1 MPNQIKIF
9 NRINSF
15 NKTIE
20 VTADKSLSIRAILLA
35 SQAIG
40 VSTISNLLESEDV
53 LNAVRSIKKLGIKC
67 KKIGNQY
74 KILGYGL
81 NGFEIKKNTTIDAG
95 NSGTF
100 ARLILGL
107 LVKSEK
113 TVKIV
118 GDKSLSKRDFSR
130 VIKPLRLFGVN
141 IFSKRGRLPVE
152 LCGSKLIRPIQYIE
166 RKGSAQIKTCI
177 ILSAINTPGVT
188 KIKALR
194 SRNHSELMLKS
205 LNYPIKIKRTKK
217 YDLIHVQ
224 GLNQFKAFDYK
235 IPGDISS
242 ASFFIVLTLLSNNSE
257 ITIKNININPSRIG
271 VITILNRMN
280 AQIKIINKKNY
291 KGEQIG
297 DIRVKSKV
305 KFQSINCETSLN
317 SSAIDEF
324 LLIFL
329 VACKSNGVSRFKN
342 LEELNK
348 KESPRLNLAIKF
360 MKMIGIKVTKNKN
373 DIKIYGNPKLILKK
387 NYHIKNFFKDH
398 RIFMMSVVAA
408 LTFGGKGWVIEDS
421 DSINTSFPNFLR
433 ILRKLGAKIK

>member
-1 MPNQIKIF
+1 MKTQVKIKKIIEPFRSQITVA
-9 NRINSF
+9 S
-15 NKTIE
+15 
-20 VTADKSLSIRAILLA
+20 DKSLSIRSILL
-35 SQAIG
+35 SSIAIG
-40 VSTISNLLESEDV
+40 RSRIFNLLQSEDV
-53 LNAVRSIKKLGIKC
+53 KNTLKVI
-67 KKIGNQY
+67 KKIGVNFVI
-74 KILGYGL
+74 KKKFIEVYGVGI
-81 NGFEIKKNTTIDAG
+81 NGFKIKNNTILDAG
-95 NSGTF
+95 NSGTL
-100 ARLILGL
+100 ARCILGL
-107 LVKSEK
+107 CSGSNN
-113 TVKIV
+113 KIKLV
-118 GDKSLSKRDFSR
+118 GDKSLSNRDFSR

-141 IFSKRGRLPVE
+141 IFSKKGKLPVE
-152 LCGSKLIRPIQYIE
+152 LCGSDLIRPIQYIE
-166 RKGSAQIKTCI
+166 NKGSAQIKTCI
-177 ILSAINTPGVT
+177 ILSAINTPGLT

-205 LNYPIKIKRTKK
+205 LNYPIKIKKTKK
-217 YDLIHVQ
+217 YDLIYIQ
-224 GLNQFKAFDYK
+224 GLNQFKGFDYK

-271 VITILNRMN
+271 IITILNRMN

-297 DIRVKSKV
+297 DIKVKSIV

-329 VACKSNGVSRFKN
+329 VACKSNGISTFKN

-360 MKMIGIKVTKNKN
+360 MKMMGIKVIKNKN
-373 DIKIYGNPKLILKK
+373 DIKIYGNPKLVLNK

-398 RIFMMSVVAA
+398 RIFMMSVIAA
-408 LTFGGKGWVIEDS
+408 LTLGGKVWTIEDS
-421 DSINTSFPNFLR
+421 DSINTSFPNFLK
-433 ILRKLGAKIK
+433 ILRNLGAKIK

>member
-1 MPNQIKIF
+1 VKTQVKIKKIIEPFRSQITVA
-9 NRINSF
+9 S
-15 NKTIE
+15 
-20 VTADKSLSIRAILLA
+20 DKSLSIRSILL
-35 SQAIG
+35 SSIAIG
-40 VSTISNLLESEDV
+40 RSRIFNLLQSEDV
-53 LNAVRSIKKLGIKC
+53 KNTLKVI
-67 KKIGNQY
+67 KKIGVNFVI
-74 KILGYGL
+74 KKKFIEVYGVGI
-81 NGFEIKKNTTIDAG
+81 NGFKIKNNTILDAG
-95 NSGTF
+95 NSGTL
-100 ARLILGL
+100 ARCILGL
-107 LVKSEK
+107 CSGSNN
-113 TVKIV
+113 KIKLV
-118 GDKSLSKRDFSR
+118 GDKSLSNRDFSR

-141 IFSKRGRLPVE
+141 IFSKKGKLPVE
-152 LCGSKLIRPIQYIE
+152 LCGSDLIRPIQYIE
-166 RKGSAQIKTCI
+166 NKGSAQIKTCI
-177 ILSAINTPGVT
+177 ILSAINTPGLT

-205 LNYPIKIKRTKK
+205 LNYPIKIKKTKK
-217 YDLIHVQ
+217 YDLIYIQ
-224 GLNQFKAFDYK
+224 GLNQFKGFDYK

-271 VITILNRMN
+271 IITILNRMN

-297 DIRVKSKV
+297 DIKVKSIV

-329 VACKSNGVSRFKN
+329 VACKSNGISTFKN

-360 MKMIGIKVTKNKN
+360 MKMMGIKVIKNKN
-373 DIKIYGNPKLILKK
+373 DIKIYGNPKLVLNK

-398 RIFMMSVVAA
+398 RIFMMSVIAA
-408 LTFGGKGWVIEDS
+408 LTLGGKVWTIEDS
-421 DSINTSFPNFLR
+421 DSINTSFPNFLK
-433 ILRKLGAKIK
+433 ILRNLGAKIK

>member
-1 MPNQIKIF
+1 MKTQVKIKKIIEPFRSQITVA
-9 NRINSF
+9 S
-15 NKTIE
+15 
-20 VTADKSLSIRAILLA
+20 DKSLSIRSILL
-35 SQAIG
+35 SSIAIG
-40 VSTISNLLESEDV
+40 RSRIFNLLQSEDV
-53 LNAVRSIKKLGIKC
+53 KNTLKVI
-67 KKIGNQY
+67 KKIGVNFVI
-74 KILGYGL
+74 KKKFIEVYGVGI
-81 NGFEIKKNTTIDAG
+81 NGFKIKNNTILDAG
-95 NSGTF
+95 NSGTL
-100 ARLILGL
+100 ARCILGL
-107 LVKSEK
+107 CSGSNN
-113 TVKIV
+113 KIKLV
-118 GDKSLSKRDFSR
+118 GDKSLSNRDFSR

-141 IFSKRGRLPVE
+141 IFSKKGKLPVE
-152 LCGSKLIRPIQYIE
+152 LCGSDLIRPIQYIE
-166 RKGSAQIKTCI
+166 NKGSAQIKTCI
-177 ILSAINTPGVT
+177 ILSAINTPGLT

-205 LNYPIKIKRTKK
+205 LNYPIKIKKTKK
-217 YDLIHVQ
+217 YDLIYIQ
-224 GLNQFKAFDYK
+224 GLNQFKGFDYK

-271 VITILNRMN
+271 IITILNRMN

-297 DIRVKSKV
+297 DIKVKSIV

-329 VACKSNGVSRFKN
+329 VACKSNGISTFKN

-360 MKMIGIKVTKNKN
+360 MKMMGIKVIKNKN
-373 DIKIYGNPKLILKK
+373 DIKIYGNPKLVLNK

-398 RIFMMSVVAA
+398 IIFMMSVIAA
-408 LTFGGKGWVIEDS
+408 LTLGGKVWTIEDS
-421 DSINTSFPNFLR
+421 DSINTSFPNFLK
-433 ILRKLGAKIK
+433 ILRNLGAKIK

>member
-1 MPNQIKIF
+1 VKTHVKIKKIIKPFKSQITVA
-9 NRINSF
+9 S
-15 NKTIE
+15 
-20 VTADKSLSIRAILLA
+20 DKSLSIRSILL
-35 SQAIG
+35 SSIAIG
-40 VSTISNLLESEDV
+40 RSRIFNLLESEDV
-53 LNAVRSIKKLGIKC
+53 KNSLKVI
-67 KKIGNQY
+67 KKIGVNFVI
-74 KILGYGL
+74 KKKFIEVYGVGI
-81 NGFEIKKNTTIDAG
+81 NGFKIKDNTILDAG
-95 NSGTF
+95 NSGTL
-100 ARLILGL
+100 ARCILGL
-107 LVKSEK
+107 CSGSSN
-113 TVKIV
+113 KIKLI

-152 LCGSKLIRPIQYIE
+152 LCGSNLIRPIQYIE